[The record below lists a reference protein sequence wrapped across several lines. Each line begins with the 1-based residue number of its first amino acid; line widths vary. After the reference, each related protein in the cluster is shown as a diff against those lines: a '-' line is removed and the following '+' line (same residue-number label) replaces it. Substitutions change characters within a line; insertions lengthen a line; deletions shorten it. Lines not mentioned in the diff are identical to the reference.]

1 MKTVVIVTGGFDP
14 LHSGHIKYFKGA
26 KKLGDILVVGI
37 NSDAWL
43 QRKKKRFLLPFK
55 ERKCIVENLKMVDNV
70 INFNDKDDSAKD
82 AIIKVKRKYKNHKII
97 FANGGDRIQRNSSSI
112 ETGVKGVKYLW
123 GVGGSNKINSSS
135 QILKKY
141 IATSLKNK

>member
-14 LHSGHIKYFKGA
+14 LHLGHIKYFKSA

-43 QRKKKRFLLPFK
+43 QRKKKSFLLPFK
-55 ERKCIVENLKMVDNV
+55 ERKGVIENLKMVDNV
-70 INFNDKDDSAKD
+70 INFNDNDNSAKE
-82 AIIKVKRKYKNHKII
+82 AIIKVKRKYKKHKII
-97 FANGGDRIQRNSSSI
+97 FANGGDRTQRTYNSI
-112 ETGVKGVKYLW
+112 ETSIKGVKYLW
-123 GVGGSNKINSSS
+123 GIGGSNKINSSS

-141 IATSLKNK
+141 ITTFLKNK